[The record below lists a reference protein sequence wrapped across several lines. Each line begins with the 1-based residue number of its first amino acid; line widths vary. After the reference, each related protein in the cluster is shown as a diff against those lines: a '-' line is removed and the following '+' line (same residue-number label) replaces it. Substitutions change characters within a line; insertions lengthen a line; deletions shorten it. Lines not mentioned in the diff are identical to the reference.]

1 MMPRSLIIFITA
13 ALMLTGCGTAASGT
27 QKAADRPAEQKV
39 QAAQANTGSFDL
51 DLERIDG
58 GSFSYSQIRGK
69 KLLLVAFWATWCE
82 PCKAELLK
90 LAEMYPDLSENFE
103 FVAVSTDT
111 EDMMDKVNQFFV
123 ENSIPFPVLVDPS
136 GNTVSKLIPGGD
148 TVPYSII
155 VNRNGE
161 IVSRHSGYK
170 SGDEESLKKEL
181 LELQSK

>member
-1 MMPRSLIIFITA
+1 MRSLIITLTA
-13 ALMLTGCGTAASGT
+13 VLLLTTGCGTAASGT
-27 QKAADRPAEQKV
+27 QKAAEHPAEQKV
-39 QAAQANTGSFDL
+39 QTASTGSFDL
-51 DLERIDG
+51 NLERIDG
-58 GSFSYSQIRGK
+58 GSFNYSEIRGK
-69 KLLLVAFWATWCE
+69 KLFLIAFWATWCE

-90 LAEMYPDLSENFE
+90 LAEMYPDFSENYE
-103 FVAVSTDT
+103 FAAVSTDT

>member
-1 MMPRSLIIFITA
+1 MILKSLIIFLTA
-13 ALMLTGCGTAASGT
+13 ALMFAGCGTVSSGT
-27 QKAADRPAEQKV
+27 QKAVENPSGQKV
-39 QAAQANTGSFDL
+39 SAVSAPAGSFDL
-51 DLERIDG
+51 NLEKIDG
-58 GSFSYSQIRGK
+58 GSFNYSDIRGK
-69 KLLLVAFWATWCE
+69 KLLLVSFWATWCE

-90 LAEMYPDLSENFE
+90 LAEIYPDFSENYE
-103 FVAVSTDT
+103 FAAVSTDT
-111 EDMMDKVNQFFV
+111 EDLMDKVNQFFV

-136 GNTVSKLIPGGD
+136 GNTVTKLIPGGD

>member
-1 MMPRSLIIFITA
+1 MRVLVIYLTSALLLI
-13 ALMLTGCGTAASGT
+13 TGCGTASSGT

-39 QAAQANTGSFDL
+39 QSVTTGNFDL
-51 DLERIDG
+51 DLEKVDG
-58 GSFSYSQIRGK
+58 GSFNYSGIRGK

-90 LAEMYPDLSENFE
+90 LAEMYPDFSENYE
-103 FVAVSTDT
+103 FAAVSTDT

>member
-1 MMPRSLIIFITA
+1 MKYLLIITLFMFFFSGCATA
-13 ALMLTGCGTAASGT
+13 LSDTKTP
-27 QKAADRPAEQKV
+27 ADKPLEQKESV
-39 QAAQANTGSFDL
+39 SLAQTGSFDL
-51 DLERIDG
+51 NLERIDE
-58 GSFSYSQIRGK
+58 GSFSYSEIRGK

-90 LAEMYPDLSENFE
+90 MAQMYPDFSEKYE

-111 EDMMDKVNQFFV
+111 EDMMDKVNQFYI